1 MIKITLMLRSI
12 TLLQS
17 ASICWTFIGS
27 NTQNPA
33 LVRSCR
39 NNISTS
45 TVEPLV
51 LDQSRANVSTPT
63 KTYCQQLQPLPNV
76 GPTIACYLGTF

>member
-27 NTQNPA
+27 NT
-33 LVRSCR
+33 SCR
-39 NNISTS
+39 HNISTS

-51 LDQSRANVSTPT
+51 LDQCRANVSTPAT

-76 GPTIACYLGTF
+76 GPTIACNLGTF